1 MRKPTSFIQC
11 FELGVKFIVL
21 LFVSFLSFANASANS
36 NGPPQEILVFTD
48 STSALSFEDV
58 QKETFKTVEG
68 SIPNLGVSDNAHW
81 IKFELARTTQETV
94 LELQNPNIDSI
105 FFYQVLPEGI
115 RIEDIQG
122 EAFPF
127 AQRQF
132 KVPNFVFRLQ
142 PSNESIVYLRL
153 VSGKQLMVP
162 IRIENED
169 TVIFEQNNKNIFFG
183 VYSGIILVMFLYNLF
198 LWFSVR
204 DNNYL
209 YYVLFIFFVG
219 ITQLILNGYGNQYF
233 WPENNWLGLRSAHY
247 SGVLSGVMTVLF
259 AQHYLR
265 TKQFTPIIHN
275 ILHGYL
281 IVYLGAFILATI
293 GNFTLSY
300 NLINFCAVASLLLV
314 FAGIR
319 SYQKGFK
326 PALFFLIAFVIFL
339 IGVTI
344 FVLRDV
350 GVFPNNIIAK
360 YALPV
365 GSALEVVLL
374 SFALADRIN
383 QLKREKEKEQ
393 LQKLKA
399 LKENERII
407 TQQNVLLEVKVNER
421 TNALETSNADL
432 NITLDE
438 LRSAQAQL
446 VDAEKMASLGQMTAG
461 IAHELNNPINFVSS
475 NIKPLRR
482 DLDDLLAILAC
493 YESAEPGSEQATE
506 KINQARALSQELE
519 LGFLKTEIDLL
530 MKGIEDGAQ
539 RTAEIVKG
547 LRIFSRLDEDDLKK
561 ADINECL
568 RSTLIILKTTI
579 RGATNV
585 KEEFDVNLPKIQC
598 YPGKLNQVFMNI
610 IANAVHATENS
621 GKPLK
626 ERLVAVKTTEVNDK
640 IEIRI
645 KDNGGGMNPEVKSK
659 MFDPFFT
666 TKDVG
671 EGTGLGLS
679 IVLGIVNHH
688 NGKIVVE
695 TEPNLGTEFI
705 ITLPKVP

>member
-1 MRKPTSFIQC
+1 MIKTSIFI
-11 FELGVKFIVL
+11 FIKT
-21 LFVSFLSFANASANS
+21 FVFLSLLVLSSSDALAEMNEYDLFLFSDSTNS
-36 NGPPQEILVFTD
+36 LTINEVRNQQFVFTE
-48 STSALSFEDV
+48 SNV
-58 QKETFKTVEG
+58 
-68 SIPNLGVSDNAHW
+68 PNLGVSNSAHW
-81 IKFELARTTQETV
+81 LRVKIGPTSSSSV
-94 LELQNPNIDSI
+94 LEIQNPNIDSLE
-105 FFYQVLPEGI
+105 FYQFVGG
-115 RIEDIQG
+115 RIIGEDVQG
-122 EAFPF
+122 EAYPF
-127 AQRQF
+127 SQR
-132 KVPNFVFRLQ
+132 KIKSPNFIFQLF
-142 PSNESIVYLRL
+142 PALESVVYLRL
-153 VSGKQLMVP
+153 FSGKQLIVP
-162 IRIENED
+162 IEIGEKGD
-169 TVIFEQNNKNIFFG
+169 IISIQNNKNIFFG
-183 VYSGIILVMFLYNLF
+183 VYTGIILVMFLYNLF

-209 YYVLFIFFVG
+209 YYVFFIFFVG
-219 ITQLILNGYGNQYF
+219 LTQLTLNGYGNQYF
-233 WPENNWLGLRSAHY
+233 WPSNTWLGLRSAHFA
-247 SGVLSGVMTVLF
+247 GVLSGVTTILF
-259 AQHYLR
+259 AQNYLHIKR
-265 TKQFTPIIHN
+265 YFPAFTAVIKVSLTIYA
-275 ILHGYL
+275 L
-281 IVYLGAFILATI
+281 AFVLATF
-293 GNFTLSY
+293 GFFTIAY
-300 NLINFCAVASLLLV
+300 NLINFCALASLLLV
-314 FAGIR
+314 YAAIKIYRRGFA
-319 SYQKGFK
+319 
-326 PALFFLIAFVIFL
+326 PAMFFLIAFLIFL

-350 GVFPNNIIAK
+350 GVFPNNIIAQ

-407 TQQNVLLEVKVNER
+407 TQQNVLLEAKVHER
-421 TNALETSNADL
+421 TEALETSNTDL
-432 NITLDE
+432 NVTLDE

-475 NIKPLRR
+475 NIKPLKR

-493 YESAEPGSEQATE
+493 YESAEPGSDQATD

-519 LGFLKTEIDLL
+519 LDFLKTEIDQL
-530 MKGIEDGAQ
+530 MMGIEEGAL

-547 LRIFSRLDEDDLKK
+547 LRIFSRLDEDALKK

-568 RSTLIILKTTI
+568 RSTLVILKTTI

-585 KEEFDVNLPKIQC
+585 NEEFDMNLPGIQC

-626 ERLVAVKTTEVNDK
+626 ERLVTVKTAEVKGK

-645 KDNGGGMNPEVKSK
+645 KDNGVGMNPEVRSK
-659 MFDPFFT
+659 IFDPFFT
-666 TKDVG
+666 TKEVG

-695 TEPNLGTEFI
+695 SEPNLGTEFV